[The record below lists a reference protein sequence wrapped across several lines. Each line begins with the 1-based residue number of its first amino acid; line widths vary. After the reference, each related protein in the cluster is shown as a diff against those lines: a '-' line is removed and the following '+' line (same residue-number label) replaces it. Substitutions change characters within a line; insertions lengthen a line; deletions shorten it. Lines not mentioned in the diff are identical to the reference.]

1 MSDNRLT
8 VTACLTIIKRI
19 YQLAGV
25 DLCSSDQDVIQC
37 PLRPV
42 GAWNHDPVADGKRLP
57 PAQAGC
63 VGQSVFGEEDVV
75 MPDWDVFLV
84 IHLMKQSPGY
94 PYNEKMQV

>member
-1 MSDNRLT
+1 MPDNRLA
-8 VTACLTIIKRI
+8 VTACLTVIKRI

-25 DLCSSDQDVIQC
+25 DLCSSNQDVIQR

-42 GAWNHDPVADGKRLP
+42 RTWNHNPIADGKRLP

-63 VGQSVFGEEDVV
+63 IGQSVFGEEDVV
-75 MPDWDVFLV
+75 MPDWDVFLI

-94 PYNEKMQV
+94 P

>member
-8 VTACLTIIKRI
+8 VPACLTIIKRI

-25 DLCSSDQDVIQC
+25 DLCSSDQDVIQR

-42 GAWNHDPVADGKRLP
+42 GAWNHDPVTDGKRLP

-63 VGQSVFGEEDVV
+63 VGQSVFREEDVV